1 MPVTAQSQPGE
12 ENAGPVQVGRPAAL
26 RVEMQLPPQSVA
38 RSLRLSA
45 GQPADIVTVRFD
57 DPEAER
63 PVALTVA
70 ALRPDLFRIAVESAE
85 SPLPPGGENVSLTAI
100 AVDDL
105 QP

>member
-1 MPVTAQSQPGE
+1 MTMH
-12 ENAGPVQVGRPAAL
+12 R
-26 RVEMQLPPQSVA
+26 
-38 RSLRLSA
+38 RSDLTI
-45 GQPADIVTVRFD
+45 GIEVTVRFD

-85 SPLPPGGENVSLTAI
+85 SPLPPSGEHVFPTASSME
-100 AVDDL
+100 DL